1 MSVLGSTLGVWA
13 VALLLLLVAGYG
25 PSRWLTPPALQP
37 YELLLVPLWGYGLL
51 VFVAYYGLNTALNLR
66 AALLVTLTIAALLAL
81 WRLMRPG
88 ESARWPRAPL
98 GESLAVGLIAL
109 LAGLLGVVP
118 LIRADYLLPI
128 GHGWDTEFYLPLAAY
143 LQDYTYATLD
153 RAPPAP
159 LLNVIRVEPT
169 SVRAIGFSYFHGT
182 VDLLG
187 GWSPVGTFPLLLAL
201 IQALAVIPVYLLLRV
216 GLAAGR
222 PGAALG
228 ALLVAANS
236 LLLWISYNNFA
247 MHVSSMPLIP
257 LAVLLALLALA
268 PRSHDARGQASGVR
282 GQASA
287 RSNIQPRGPRR
298 DEANIGLIQRPT
310 TDIHNQEIQPLAAG
324 IRRSLAL
331 RVLGSSGLRVSLAGA
346 IAATTMLTLSYHPAL
361 LAYGALAGGVGL
373 WALIV
378 NRDKLATIGRG
389 VAIMLGCLV
398 LGGLAH
404 WRAPVAFFD
413 VYAAR
418 TPSLGGDRF
427 ARPTEL
433 LGVET
438 FHHLPLAVDDP
449 AWFAP
454 IPWLALSA
462 LALLI
467 LIALWRGAV
476 KRGPTVALLALALL
490 YALGLRYVI
499 AFPYGYYKGVS
510 YLSFAPL
517 AIAGAGLGALLGDS
531 PPRRASLR
539 APLLGAGLALG
550 ALVLGATGWSTYR
563 LLATYDRPALAGGD
577 VAALAA
583 AARDLPPGTVEL
595 VDHPELRGPPLG
607 FVAMG
612 LYGHPWIG
620 RGQTG
625 FALFYHPAPGTQARY
640 ALMHRDEDPRAWGFE
655 SSGAIL
661 HARSMVMYRAP
672 EGAVAFLSGGDA
684 AYAPPRGSLHDRLDS
699 LQVQNL
705 THGDYRVATAD
716 SPLWLYA
723 AADRLSWEP
732 LAGADSQPRVL
743 RLDVASDVAQ
753 AVTIR
758 HESSAVTY
766 RVARGVNRLTTD
778 RFESPATIEIAAEAP
793 LVVRSAHLFEAGEHL
808 KPGVESLEDTL
819 LLRTTTTPA
828 GESVSTMIEAISA
841 DADVVH
847 LGLELYEITQQTP
860 RRYAGGQL
868 AVRANEPARLML
880 DLREPAAALNGG
892 PIALDSGSIVDGE
905 YFAALWIYH
914 GATLAGRMPFVRFER
929 RDGAITAITPLDA
942 NASFVRLPAADH
954 QVDVSFGSV
963 SLRGYTLDP
972 PESFAPGARLRLS
985 LDWEAHEASTDP
997 LLVFAQV
1004 LASDDHKWAAWD
1016 GAAGGDWWPS
1026 PAWQAG
1032 DRIRQDVPLALD
1044 PATPPGRYRL
1054 AVGLYHAATGARL
1067 AATSAPDGLVVLQE
1081 IEVRDSDQQTR

>member
-1 MSVLGSTLGVWA
+1 MSVLGSIIGVWA

-25 PSRWLTPPALQP
+25 LSRWLTPPALRS

-51 VFVAYYGLNTALNLR
+51 TFVGYYGLNTAFNLR
-66 AALLVTLTIAALLAL
+66 AALLVALLVAALLAV
-81 WRLMRPG
+81 WRLVRPG

-98 GESLAVGLIAL
+98 GESLAVGVIAL
-109 LAGLLGVVP
+109 LSGGLGVAP
-118 LIRADYLLPI
+118 LIRAGYLLPI

-169 SVRAIGFSYFHGT
+169 SVRAIGFSYFHGM

-187 GWSPVGTFPLLLAL
+187 GWSPVGTFPIVLAL
-201 IQALAVIPVYLLLRV
+201 LQALAIIPIYLLLRV
-216 GLAAGR
+216 GLAVGR
-222 PGAALG
+222 VGATLG
-228 ALLVAANS
+228 ALLVAANE

-257 LAVLLALLALA
+257 LAVLLTLVALERQE
-268 PRSHDARGQASGVR
+268 PGNARFREQAHIRQRRLPYRVS
-282 GQASA
+282 
-287 RSNIQPRGPRR
+287 RR
-298 DEANIGLIQRPT
+298 DAPSDLTCTQAPTAPAAAVRP
-310 TDIHNQEIQPLAAG
+310 PAV
-324 IRRSLAL
+324 RRLSPTL
-331 RVLGSSGLRVSLAGA
+331 GA

-361 LAYGALAGGVGL
+361 LAYAALAGGVGL

-378 NRDKLATIGRG
+378 NRDTLATIGRG
-389 VAIMLGCLV
+389 LMIILGCLG

-454 IPWLALSA
+454 IPWLALGA

-467 LIALWRGAV
+467 LVALGRSAV
-476 KRGPTVALLALALL
+476 RRGPAVALLVLALL

-510 YLSFAPL
+510 YLSFVPL
-517 AIAGAGLGALLGDS
+517 AIAGAGLGALLSDS
-531 PPRRASLR
+531 SPRRSSLR
-539 APLLGAGLALG
+539 RLLMGAGLVLG

-583 AARDLPPGTVEL
+583 AARELPPGTVEL

-620 RGQTG
+620 RGQSG

-640 ALMHRDEDPRAWGFE
+640 ALMHRDEDPRAWGFDA
-655 SSGAIL
+655 SDAIL
-661 HARSMVMYRAP
+661 RGRSMVIYRAP
-672 EGAVAFLSGGDA
+672 DGAVAFLGGGDA

-699 LQVQNL
+699 LQVQSL
-705 THGDYRVATAD
+705 THGDYRSATPAA
-716 SPLWLYA
+716 PLRLHA
-723 AADRLSWEP
+723 AAERLSWEP
-732 LAGADSQPRVL
+732 FADADSQPRVL
-743 RLDVASDVAQ
+743 RLDVASEVPQ

-758 HESSAVTY
+758 HESSTVSY
-766 RVARGVNRLTTD
+766 HLPRGVNRLTTES
-778 RFESPATIEIAAEAP
+778 FESPAVIEIAVEAP
-793 LVVRSAHLFEAGEHL
+793 LIVRSAQLFDANARL
-808 KPGVESLEDTL
+808 TPGVEALGETL
-819 LLRTTTTPA
+819 MLRTATMPDHESLTTTILATSSGAP
-828 GESVSTMIEAISA
+828 VLH
-841 DADVVH
+841 V
-847 LGLELYEITQQTP
+847 GLELYEITQQTP
-860 RRYAGGQL
+860 RRYAGGQVAL
-868 AVRANEPARLML
+868 RANEPAQLVL
-880 DLREPAAALNGG
+880 DFARPAAMLNGA
-892 PIALDSGSIVDGE
+892 PIRLESDAPVDGQ

-914 GATLAGRMPFVRFER
+914 GSTLAGRVPFARFER
-929 RDGAITAITPLDA
+929 RDGVIRAIAPLDV
-942 NASFVRLPAADH
+942 NASFVRLPAAE
-954 QVDVSFGSV
+954 QRVDVSFGPV
-963 SLRGYTLDP
+963 SLRGYSLDP
-972 PESFAPGARLRLS
+972 AESFAPGAHLRLS
-985 LDWEAHEASTDP
+985 LDWEAQAASADP

-1004 LASDDHKWAAWD
+1004 LDADDRKWAAWD

-1054 AVGLYHAATGARL
+1054 AVGLYHPSTGARL
-1067 AATSAPDGLVVLQE
+1067 PASSAVDGLLVLQE
-1081 IEVRDSDQQTR
+1081 IEVHANNQQRQ